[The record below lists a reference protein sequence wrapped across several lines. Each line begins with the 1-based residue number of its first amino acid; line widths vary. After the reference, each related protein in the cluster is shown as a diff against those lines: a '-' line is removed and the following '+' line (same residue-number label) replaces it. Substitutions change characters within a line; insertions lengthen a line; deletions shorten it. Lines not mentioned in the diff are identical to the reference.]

1 MKEEGLEP
9 WFTLH
14 SFWVKPLDAP
24 EPGTMVRVKGYR
36 EGVGKQEET
45 LEWEVDFPSGYHDI
59 FEVKIEEFSK
69 KKWDHIKKV
78 EIVADFGYAA
88 LDWEFCV
95 DDLVV
100 QFFEVRQ
107 DDGDDGEKD
116 RVGMGRGQEVLR
128 EEM

>member
-1 MKEEGLEP
+1 MKEEGLEA
-9 WFTLH
+9 WFTLC
-14 SFWVKPLDAP
+14 SFWLKPLDAP
-24 EPGTMVRVKGYR
+24 EPGSTIRVKGYR
-36 EGVGKQEET
+36 EGVEKREEV
-45 LEWEVDFPSGYHDI
+45 LEWEVDFPSGFHDI
-59 FEVKIEEFSK
+59 FEVRIEEFSK
-69 KKWDHIKKV
+69 KKWDHMTKV

-100 QFFEVRQ
+100 QFFEVGE

-128 EEM
+128 QEM